1 VADCKVDEVADGIY
15 RNSTYLPDVVAAQG
29 LTINPFLVLA
39 DEPLLVHTG
48 LRTTFPETV
57 AAVARLVP
65 LERLRWLSFGHVE
78 ADECGALNHYLA
90 AARQLEVAFGA
101 LGCRVW
107 LDHPTSKRRASV
119 ASSARTADP
128 GRGQA
133 AC

>member
-57 AAVARLVP
+57 AQSPGSSP
-65 LERLRWLSFGHVE
+65 LSG
-78 ADECGALNHYLA
+78 CG
-90 AARQLEVAFGA
+90 
-101 LGCRVW
+101 GCRSGTW
-107 LDHPTSKRRASV
+107 RPTSA
-119 ASSARTADP
+119 
-128 GRGQA
+128 GR
-133 AC
+133 